1 MANDLTKMKILVVE
15 DQPQAM
21 MLITMILKELN
32 TGQVI
37 TASDGAAA
45 LELLDQAEQAER
57 PVDLIISDWIM
68 PQKSGL
74 ELLQE
79 ARRRHPDIPF
89 VMVTANADARSI
101 DAAKKHGVNSYITKP
116 YTLEEVEYKLKAL
129 VQQI

>member
-1 MANDLTKMKILVVE
+1 MATDLTKMKILVVE

-21 MLITMILKELN
+21 MLITMILKELK

-45 LELLDQAEQAER
+45 LELLDQAER

-68 PQKSGL
+68 PHKSGL

-101 DAAKKHGVNSYITKP
+101 EAAKKHGVNSYITKP
-116 YTLEEVEYKLKAL
+116 YKLEEVEYKLKAL
-129 VQQI
+129 VQQL

>member
-21 MLITMILKELN
+21 MLITMILKELK

-45 LELLDQAEQAER
+45 LELLDQAER

-68 PQKSGL
+68 PQTSGL

-79 ARRRHPDIPF
+79 ARRRYPDIPF
-89 VMVTANADARSI
+89 MMVTANADARSI
-101 DAAKKHGVNSYITKP
+101 GAAKKHGVNSYITKP

-129 VQQI
+129 VQQL

>member
-21 MLITMILKELN
+21 MLITMILKELK

-37 TASDGAAA
+37 TASDVATA
-45 LELLDQAEQAER
+45 LELLDQAER

-101 DAAKKHGVNSYITKP
+101 EAAKKHGVNSYITKP

-129 VQQI
+129 VQQL